1 MSIELESDRPTVFER
16 ELTTF
21 RPVSGEIESVKVIQM
36 DDGSWL
42 LRLGLS
48 WKSGLE
54 CDVQHYDKRKPKLYS
69 SISSAVRHV
78 CDVYDYS
85 GRIILFPK
93 KGQPIK

>member
-1 MSIELESDRPTVFER
+1 MSIELDFDRPTVFER

-21 RPVSGEIESVKVIQM
+21 RPASGEIESVKLIQM
-36 DDGSWL
+36 EDGNWL